1 MSCSQV
7 SSARRNSEQISMRG
21 NLLKKVTVI
30 SDNDDTIAPSRKL
43 SPHFNIARSLERLVM
58 DRPVAED
65 ADVGC
70 VEEIR
75 DATEFWHGPLRL
87 VGQAEM
93 SLGEHVQKAPF

>member
-1 MSCSQV
+1 
-7 SSARRNSEQISMRG
+7 MRG
-21 NLLKKVTVI
+21 NLLKKVTVV
-30 SDNDDTIAPSRKL
+30 SDNDDTVAPSRKL
-43 SPHFNIARSLERLVM
+43 SPHLNIARSLERLVM
-58 DRPVAED
+58 DRAVTED

-70 VEEIR
+70 IEEIR